1 MPESTFVL
9 PLSSKGRNRSVGW
22 FKHALISL
30 MILATPAGADDFEK
44 AMSDAAAGNYGEAA
58 AGFHKLA
65 LTGDPEAAHNL
76 AILFASGRG
85 LPQNSVEAAFWAW
98 RARLAGLRQAAPL
111 VIQLMQD
118 LTAER
123 QATVATRLEETLTP
137 DAEAGDGA
145 AMLALAAVH
154 SAARPEPDFATAH
167 AWQSIAAALDVPGA
181 IAARNATLES
191 TAPEHRQKVQDQAM
205 TAFKDWCGRQAQNAP
220 AACVPVTK

>member
-9 PLSSKGRNRSVGW
+9 TLSSKGRNRSVGW
-22 FKHALISL
+22 CKHALISL

-123 QATVATRLEETLTP
+123 QATVATRL
-137 DAEAGDGA
+137 
-145 AMLALAAVH
+145 
-154 SAARPEPDFATAH
+154 PEPDFASAH
-167 AWQSIAAALDVPGA
+167 AWQSIAAAVDVPGA